1 VTQTLRDRYP
11 GPYSF
16 EDTPQDRCIFFGR
29 SPEIELLSQQIIAA
43 RLLILFGKSGL
54 GKTSLL
60 QAGVFPHLR
69 DEGLLPIPV
78 RLASSATLMELIT
91 DAAQSVSEKF
101 AIDYTPG
108 EMTSLWEFFKTAMF
122 WSGDTLMVPVLVFD
136 QFEEIFTL
144 KDMDFRKAFSRE
156 VGTVVSGNPPP
167 KLRARVQTGTQEE
180 QLSDAPPKVKVVMS
194 LREEYLGALQELSR
208 DIPGLF
214 QERFRL
220 LPLSEAHAREAIQR
234 PAQLGPELLGANEVS
249 AFNTLPFEYD
259 PEALQEMVA
268 FLKGRSEA
276 IEPFQLQLLCQHIE
290 KNMPKEP
297 PPGVA
302 RITVTPSDLGG
313 RAAMNAV
320 LQQFYRDAMAALPR
334 GQKRRAQEL
343 CERGL
348 LTTAGNRLM
357 LQEDQ
362 IRSEYRVS
370 EKTLGYLV
378 DQRLLRKEL
387 RLESVFYE
395 LSHDTLAQSIAQIR
409 HWHIPKKYR
418 LAAVISFVAGLMLMG
433 AGIWFVLTMRAEK
446 ERSDQARARAERSE
460 EQVRLALKDTE
471 TAQQEVIQ
479 NFRQAT
485 KIVEDFLTK
494 LNDEKIKNIKGFGP
508 VRKELGEIGL
518 KYYREFTR
526 QRGND
531 PSVRT
536 WVWHNLGVSFSILNN
551 LDEAIVAYHK
561 QVEITPDHDSAWNG
575 LGIAFADQGKLDDAI
590 AAYHKQLE
598 VKPAH
603 EGAWNNLGNAFTKQ
617 GKLDDA
623 IAAYHKQLEVKPAHE
638 WAWNGL
644 GIAFTKQGKLD
655 DAIAAYHKQL
665 EVKPAHEWAWNN
677 LGIVLSKQGHPDE
690 AAAAYAQGLA
700 VQPNDLYLLGNDM
713 ELAFVQGDM
722 TRFHARMAALAPQVT
737 PQTELFVLVPFFAWL
752 AHPAQDWRNVMTAI
766 QELASEVT
774 VTWNFRYVLPAI
786 TRLDLATQE
795 VAQHFIDFF
804 EGRINRVT
812 LKARLVDK

>member
-1 VTQTLRDRYP
+1 
-11 GPYSF
+11 
-16 EDTPQDRCIFFGR
+16 
-29 SPEIELLSQQIIAA
+29 
-43 RLLILFGKSGL
+43 L

-108 EMTSLWEFFKTAMF
+108 EMASLWEFFKTAMF
-122 WSGDTLMVPVLVFD
+122 WSGDTLMVPVLMFD

-167 KLRARVQTGTQEE
+167 KLRARVKTGTQEE

-194 LREEYLGALQELSR
+194 LREEYLGALQELSQ
-208 DIPGLF
+208 DIPGLY

-234 PAQLGPELLGANEVS
+234 PAQLGPELLEANEGA

-259 PEALQEMVA
+259 AEALQEMVA

-302 RITVTPSDLGG
+302 RIIVTPSDLGG

-362 IRSEYRVS
+362 IRGEYRVS

-418 LAAVISFVAGLMLMG
+418 LAAVISFVAVLMLMG

-446 ERSDQARARAERSE
+446 ERSDQARARAEASE
-460 EQVRLALKDTE
+460 EQVQLALKDTK
-471 TAQQEVIQ
+471 TAQQEVMQ
-479 NFRQAT
+479 NFLQAT

-494 LNDEKIKNIKGFGP
+494 LDDEKIKNIQGFDP
-508 VRKELGEIGL
+508 IRKELGEIGL
-518 KYYREFTR
+518 NYYKKFTE

-531 PSVRT
+531 SSVRM
-536 WVWHNLGVSFSILNN
+536 WVWSN
-551 LDEAIVAYHK
+551 
-561 QVEITPDHDSAWNG
+561 
-575 LGIAFADQGKLDDAI
+575 LGIAFRIMNQQENAIAAYRKQLEIKPDHEWAWHGLAYTFRKQGKLDDAIAAYRKQLEVKPDHEWAWYGLAYTFRKQGKLDDEI

-598 VKPAH
+598 VKPDH
-603 EGAWNNLGNAFTKQ
+603 EQAWYGLGAVLYQQ
-617 GKLDDA
+617 GKFSEA
-623 IAAYHKQLEVKPAHE
+623 IAACRKHIEVQSDHVT
-638 WAWNGL
+638 AWLLMGAALN
-644 GIAFTKQGKLD
+644 KQGN
-655 DAIAAYHKQL
+655 A
-665 EVKPAHEWAWNN
+665 E
-677 LGIVLSKQGHPDE
+677 E
-690 AAAAYAQGLA
+690 AASAYAQGL
-700 VQPNDLYLLGNDM
+700 VVRPNDLPLLSNDV
-713 ELAFVQGDM
+713 ELALVQGDM
-722 TRFHARMAALAPQVT
+722 ARFQTRMAALSLQVT
-737 PQTELFVLVPFFAWL
+737 PQTQLFVILPFFVWL
-752 AHPAQDWRNVMTAI
+752 ANPVQGWGNLMTAI
-766 QELASEVT
+766 DEVAPEVT
-774 VTWNFRYVLPAI
+774 FTWDFTDVLPAI
-786 TRLDLATQE
+786 TRLDTSTQK

-804 EGRINRVT
+804 EGRIDRVT
-812 LKARLVDK
+812 LKAQLGNQ